1 MFSSSAAGGAN
12 TVAFLSISAAKR
24 FEKLPKPSISSHS
37 PARMPVEPLP
47 LIAATLT
54 FLLAGLVKGVIGLGL
69 PTVSMGLLSLVMA
82 PAKAASLLI
91 VPSFVTNV
99 WQLARTPTGD
109 ILDDLNS
116 RVAGNGAR
124 SAAP

>member
-1 MFSSSAAGGAN
+1 MFDK
-12 TVAFLSISAAKR
+12 V
-24 FEKLPKPSISSHS
+24 PKAVDFVSQSDV
-37 PARMPVEPLP
+37 PVEHLP
-47 LIAATLT
+47 LIVAALT
-54 FLLAGLVKGVIGLGL
+54 FLIAGFVKGVIGLGL

-82 PAKAASLLI
+82 PAKAAALLI
-91 VPSFVTNV
+91 VLTNV

-109 ILDDLNS
+109 IADDLNS

>member
-1 MFSSSAAGGAN
+1 M
-12 TVAFLSISAAKR
+12 
-24 FEKLPKPSISSHS
+24 PSIQ
-37 PARMPVEPLP
+37 PVPF
-47 LIAATLT
+47 AVATLT
-54 FLLAGLVKGVIGLGL
+54 FLIAGFVKGVIGLGL
-69 PTVSMGLLSLVMA
+69 PTVSMGLLSVVMP

-109 ILDDLNS
+109 IADDLNS
-116 RVAGNGAR
+116 RVDGNGAR

>member
-1 MFSSSAAGGAN
+1 M
-12 TVAFLSISAAKR
+12 
-24 FEKLPKPSISSHS
+24 PSIQ
-37 PARMPVEPLP
+37 PLP
-47 LIAATLT
+47 FVVATIT
-54 FLLAGLVKGVIGLGL
+54 FLLAGFVEGVIGLGL

-82 PAKAASLLI
+82 PAKAAALLI

-109 ILDDLNS
+109 IADDLNS

>member
-1 MFSSSAAGGAN
+1 
-12 TVAFLSISAAKR
+12 
-24 FEKLPKPSISSHS
+24 
-37 PARMPVEPLP
+37 MPIEPLP
-47 LIAATLT
+47 LVVATLS

-69 PTVSMGLLSLVMA
+69 PTVSMGPLSVVMP

-109 ILDDLNS
+109 IADDLNS
-116 RVAGNGAR
+116 RVAGNGVR

>member
-1 MFSSSAAGGAN
+1 
-12 TVAFLSISAAKR
+12 
-24 FEKLPKPSISSHS
+24 
-37 PARMPVEPLP
+37 
-47 LIAATLT
+47 
-54 FLLAGLVKGVIGLGL
+54 
-69 PTVSMGLLSLVMA
+69 MGLLSLVMA